1 MTNAITSYV
10 GPLDRL
16 GFRGAPGRRERGA
29 KRTLVRVRRFERR
42 DGVPQEARRLSVG
55 VIGWVSEVRQIDLK
69 EEGIDLKGHA
79 RRLKGKVPCPGK
91 TDNYAE
97 GSCCVMQWMLPPP

>member
-1 MTNAITSYV
+1 M
-10 GPLDRL
+10 
-16 GFRGAPGRRERGA
+16 
-29 KRTLVRVRRFERR
+29 
-42 DGVPQEARRLSVG
+42 
-55 VIGWVSEVRQIDLK
+55 IGWVSEVRQIDLK